1 MTNFQETKNIFQKS
15 QLALKIS
22 SIVCGVISL
31 AFFLVVLSVL
41 YGLELFA
48 NISNLGLEVVVGGSL
63 LLVGFAV
70 NFVVLDYALR
80 SRIKEIVAIATS
92 PSDTKQLVEQFA
104 SKTRAHGT
112 VLKVFSGLGVAQIV
126 YALVVVISLPR
137 TYGFPSITQGSYE
150 VLLVS
155 GLVPVL
161 VHLKLAN
168 ILSVQA
174 KALLAQ
180 VN

>member
-1 MTNFQETKNIFQKS
+1 MTNIQETKNIFQRS

-31 AFFLVVLSVL
+31 ALFLIVLSVL

-48 NISNLGLEVVVGGSL
+48 NISNLSFEVVVGGSL

-80 SRIKEIVAIATS
+80 ARIKEIVAIATS
-92 PSDTKQLVEQFA
+92 PSDTRELAAQFV
-104 SKTRAHGT
+104 SKIRAHGT
-112 VLKVFSGLGVAQIV
+112 VLKVFSGLGIAQIV
-126 YALVVVISLPR
+126 YTLVVVISLPA
-137 TYGFPSITQGSYE
+137 TYGGPSITPGSYE